1 MVNIFVC
8 PLVFFCWGFS
18 TSPTFFHRKLNC
30 HRSSFSI
37 AIKLHPFKIYK
48 IASSSNITEH
58 STLIL
63 LIETWC
69 GCNKMDVFC
78 DEIENG
84 ENSLEQLIDK
94 VINFFFR
101 STKATINLSHHT
113 KLYVERRIILKI
125 IDLIFW
131 YHNRRVLFS
140 ISTINRILWHEPTF
154 WMRINFFLCFAIE
167 RMKKNWK
174 IIREILK
181 TTVNAT
187 IDAGKNLRKYGRIIP
202 STAWSKPEP
211 WFFYTNTLPLCAHR
225 THRCVKGS
233 SKEGGAWRRWRLGYT
248 SLNDNLKCWI
258 CACIGLRLL
267 IIRFL
272 SKRNNIQ
279 SIHIWVD
286 G

>member
-94 VINFFFR
+94 VIIFFF
-101 STKATINLSHHT
+101 STKATINLSHHR

-167 RMKKNWK
+167 RMKKKLENNTRNIENYCQRYNRCGKKLEK
-174 IIREILK
+174 IWQNYSIYCMIKTWAMIL
-181 TTVNAT
+181 
-187 IDAGKNLRKYGRIIP
+187 L
-202 STAWSKPEP
+202 
-211 WFFYTNTLPLCAHR
+211 H
-225 THRCVKGS
+225 
-233 SKEGGAWRRWRLGYT
+233 
-248 SLNDNLKCWI
+248 
-258 CACIGLRLL
+258 
-267 IIRFL
+267 
-272 SKRNNIQ
+272 
-279 SIHIWVD
+279 
-286 G
+286 